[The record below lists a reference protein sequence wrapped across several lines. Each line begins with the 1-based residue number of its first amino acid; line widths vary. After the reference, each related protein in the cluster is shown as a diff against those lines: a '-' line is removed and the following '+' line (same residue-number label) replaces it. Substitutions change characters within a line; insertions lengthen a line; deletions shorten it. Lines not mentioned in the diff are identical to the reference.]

1 MAITLILGCAQS
13 DFNARHD
20 GSCEGISFYFCMRAL
35 DLGPVPGLAHLLEQR
50 SIGTKVERIMDLQ
63 DQICNGLMSSGTYET
78 GIDGLPITDPS
89 GGNLPGIRN
98 QGKAIQEFHNLY
110 SQEAKTLGCK
120 SIGTLSSFFEGGFF
134 QLLTHT
140 IELLV
145 SSRRGAAL
153 IAMQSAEPHSVA
165 LAYDGSDL
173 YFFDPNSGVHTLTSL
188 GSAATELEI
197 HLTTTYAAPYCVHAN
212 MFKLNH

>member
-1 MAITLILGCAQS
+1 MAITLVLACKQS
-13 DFNARHD
+13 DFNARHS

-35 DLGPVPGLAHLLEQR
+35 DLGPVPGLADMLEQR
-50 SIGTKVERIMDLQ
+50 NISRKVERIMALQ
-63 DQICNGLMSSGTYET
+63 DQICDGLMTSGAYET
-78 GIDGLPITDPS
+78 DIDNQPISDPR

-98 QGKAIQEFHNLY
+98 QGKAIQAFHNLY
-110 SQEAKTLGCK
+110 SQEAQTLGCK
-120 SIGTLSSFFEGGFF
+120 SIGTLSSFFEGGFV

-145 SSRRGAAL
+145 SSGRGAAL
-153 IAMQSAEPHSVA
+153 VAMQSSTPHSVA

-173 YFFDPNSGVHTLTSL
+173 YFFDPNSGVHTLTNL
-188 GSAATELEI
+188 ATAATELEN
-197 HLTTTYAAPYCVHAN
+197 HLMTYYAVPSCVHVN

>member
-1 MAITLILGCAQS
+1 MAITLILGCDQG

-35 DLGPVPGLAHLLEQR
+35 DLGPVPGLADLLQQR
-50 SIGTKVERIMDLQ
+50 NIGRKVERIMALQ
-63 DQICNGLMSSGTYET
+63 DQICDGLTNSGTYET
-78 GIDGLPITDPS
+78 GIDGQPISDPS

-110 SQEAKTLGCK
+110 SQEAQTLGCK
-120 SIGTLSSFFEGGFF
+120 SIGTLSSFFEGGFV

-145 SSRRGAAL
+145 RSRRGAAL
-153 IAMQSAEPHSVA
+153 IAMQSATPHSVA

-173 YFFDPNSGVHTLTSL
+173 YFFDPNSGVHTLTNL
-188 GSAATELEI
+188 VSAATELES
-197 HLTTTYAAPYCVHAN
+197 HLTTRYAVPSCVHAN